1 MPTMSAK
8 PTMTTKENGTALDRG
23 LQSLSTAE
31 SKTVAAEAFLAQQQK
46 INYTK
51 EKASS
56 WHWRLAAI
64 LTVVGVVGFVVGNIA
79 IQKYK
84 FPQLFAWHAR
94 MRKQKTQGKWPNA
107 NYDFYQICTAM
118 QFQPVATMLNLFTVW
133 PMLPRV
139 GAEFLALCVTNLG
152 DMLGPLH
159 WAGTAAQTGAAN
171 LLGDKGWASTGCP
184 YDSGETIQTM
194 QSNLI
199 NNWSGSRADNI
210 WFPLFPD
217 PRADPDGFLNLC
229 VFKELWKVGGKACPP
244 HGQAVAGMCP
254 GSHVA
259 KSAHIYQLFDG
270 GLCRIA
276 YQATSAYTSGADLFG
291 FFFSGSKPVRADCSA
306 AAAAGA
312 VTGATG
318 AASSMLGVAALA
330 PGYGFIVGATAL
342 TVGSA
347 VAGAH
352 FSGAAARET
361 CENKAAEAAAT

>member
-1 MPTMSAK
+1 MISMTTHSTISFVASALSRKICLRNEPTPPCGSPVPFFEWNRVTGEKVKRIMQPLQSSSSPAASTNTTAMAATTAK
-8 PTMTTKENGTALDRG
+8 PAKTTKENVTALDRG

-199 NNWSGSRADNI
+199 NNWSGSRAHNI

-217 PRADPDGFLNLC
+217 PRADPNGFLNLC

-244 HGQAVAGMCP
+244 HGRGWRHHP
-254 GSHVA
+254 
-259 KSAHIYQLFDG
+259 
-270 GLCRIA
+270 
-276 YQATSAYTSGADLFG
+276 
-291 FFFSGSKPVRADCSA
+291 RAQ
-306 AAAAGA
+306 
-312 VTGATG
+312 
-318 AASSMLGVAALA
+318 
-330 PGYGFIVGATAL
+330 P
-342 TVGSA
+342 
-347 VAGAH
+347 
-352 FSGAAARET
+352 
-361 CENKAAEAAAT
+361 